1 MSAPL
6 LACMAVVAAFYRLPP
21 EALPAIQRVEAG
33 HVGSVDHNRNGTDDL
48 GVMQVNSAWLPEL
61 ARRTGVSKR
70 RLRTALIRQNCF
82 NIAVAGAILRI
93 YLNEAHGD
101 AVTAIGYYHSHTPGL
116 REAYAMRVLALSP
129 SAAATDRTDVRS
141 ATRTYSPRT
150 RATEASVVRRRK
162 VNVSWR

>member
-1 MSAPL
+1 MSASL

-21 EALPAIQRVEAG
+21 QALPAIQRVEGGHAG
-33 HVGSVDHNRNGTDDL
+33 SIDHNRNGTDDL
-48 GVMQVNSAWLPEL
+48 GVMQVNTAWLPEL
-61 ARRTGVSKR
+61 AYRTGLPQR

-101 AVTAIGYYHSHTPGL
+101 AVTAIGYYHSHTPGR

-129 SAAATDRTDVRS
+129 DAAAESRT
-141 ATRTYSPRT
+141 AP
-150 RATEASVVRRRK
+150 RRRM
-162 VNVSWR
+162 R